1 MKAKQTYL
9 KGKSVFKVSLL
20 VIGITILTVF
30 LTGENYNRTLDSNL
44 YLSLFI
50 IGSALFL
57 FMTYG
62 PFKGLG
68 LTDDFPKFKEFNTGN
83 IISNSGSL
91 PDFDETPSS
100 YSIEASRE
108 NEAAF
113 NAAKNFLRLKQQP
126 GSFLSHIIS
135 RLPFVLFSF
144 SLSLLSSFN

>member
-1 MKAKQTYL
+1 LKAKLTYL

-20 VIGITILTVF
+20 VIGNKILTVY

-62 PFKGLG
+62 LFKGLG

-83 IISNSGSL
+83 II
-91 PDFDETPSS
+91 
-100 YSIEASRE
+100 
-108 NEAAF
+108 
-113 NAAKNFLRLKQQP
+113 
-126 GSFLSHIIS
+126 
-135 RLPFVLFSF
+135 
-144 SLSLLSSFN
+144 